1 MKRLTAVQA
10 RGLAEEFYKLSV
22 KLGSYRFANWDNTTV
37 KERRAIE
44 SMEWSLLNASS
55 DFTSMAINLALD
67 DVEPILERIRRVTRK
82 MKNSVKKLE
91 RIAKVIGIG
100 EAAVRL
106 SGAIVSGSPSAIV
119 SALDKAVK
127 ISS

>member
-1 MKRLTAVQA
+1 MPRLAAVQA
-10 RGLAEEFYKLSV
+10 RRLAEEFYKLSV
-22 KLGSYRFANWDNTTV
+22 KLGSYRFANWDRITV

-67 DVEPILERIRRVTRK
+67 DVEPILDRIGRVTRK

>member
-1 MKRLTAVQA
+1 VQRLTAVQA

-22 KLGSYRFANWDNTTV
+22 KLGSYRFANWDRITV

-67 DVEPILERIRRVTRK
+67 DVGPILNRIGRVTRK

-106 SGAIVSGSPSAIV
+106 TGAIVSGSPSAIV